1 VLNKALLVAALLAG
15 CGSPSHPPQSFAGLT
30 RVSGL
35 SPFAPGCA
43 PAGQQGTN
51 FPNAEVEPFLAI
63 DPTNAKHLIGV
74 WQQDRWSNGGSNG
87 LGSAVSIDG
96 GRTWN
101 TGFAHFTICSGGTA
115 ANRADYDRASDPWV
129 TFGAD
134 GTPHQIGFA
143 FDALTTRQAMLAV
156 RSLDGGR
163 TWTEPI
169 PLIQDSAAGINDDK
183 ESITA
188 DPADGHYVY
197 AVWDRLDSTNPA
209 SLTGPAYFARTT
221 DFGAT
226 WETARN
232 IYDPGFNSQTIGN
245 QIVVLPDGTLIDLF
259 TILRQINQIG
269 SIARAA
275 VLRSADKGLTWSPQP
290 VIIADEQSQGV
301 ADPKTHAGVRTGD
314 IVPEIA
320 VDRASGALYV
330 VWEDSRFTGGT
341 RDGIVLSKSTDK
353 GLNWS
358 APVRVNGVL
367 TTQAFTPAIAVA
379 AGGKIGVTYY
389 DLRNDNP
396 GDNSQLL
403 ATAWL
408 AVSSDFGA
416 TFQESALGGP
426 FDIRTAAQTADGYF
440 IGDYQGLVASGAEF
454 LPFFVLTNSGNT
466 SNRSDVFFHPPG
478 GVAAVFASE
487 ANAFDVPR
495 RQRTGL
501 RRAF

>member
-1 VLNKALLVAALLAG
+1 
-15 CGSPSHPPQSFAGLT
+15 
-30 RVSGL
+30 
-35 SPFAPGCA
+35 
-43 PAGQQGTN
+43 
-51 FPNAEVEPFLAI
+51 
-63 DPTNAKHLIGV
+63 
-74 WQQDRWSNGGSNG
+74 
-87 LGSAVSIDG
+87 
-96 GRTWN
+96 
-101 TGFAHFTICSGGTA
+101 
-115 ANRADYDRASDPWV
+115 
-129 TFGAD
+129 
-134 GTPHQIGFA
+134 
-143 FDALTTRQAMLAV
+143 
-156 RSLDGGR
+156 
-163 TWTEPI
+163 
-169 PLIQDSAAGINDDK
+169 
-183 ESITA
+183 
-188 DPADGHYVY
+188 
-197 AVWDRLDSTNPA
+197 
-209 SLTGPAYFARTT
+209 
-221 DFGAT
+221 
-226 WETARN
+226 
-232 IYDPGFNSQTIGN
+232 
-245 QIVVLPDGTLIDLF
+245 
-259 TILRQINQIG
+259 
-269 SIARAA
+269 
-275 VLRSADKGLTWSPQP
+275 
-290 VIIADEQSQGV
+290 V

-358 APVRVNGVL
+358 VPVQVNGVL

-408 AVSSDFGA
+408 AVSTDFGA
-416 TFQESALGGP
+416 TFQETALGGP

-440 IGDYQGLVASGAEF
+440 VGDYQGLVASGADF

-487 ANAFDVPR
+487 ASAFDVPR
-495 RQRTGL
+495 RQRSGL

>member
-1 VLNKALLVAALLAG
+1 MLKKALVVAALLAG
-15 CGSPSHPPQSFAGLT
+15 CGSTSHPPQSFAGLT

-35 SPFAPGCA
+35 SPFPPGCA
-43 PAGQQGTN
+43 PAGQPGTN

-87 LGSAVSIDG
+87 LGNAVSFDG
-96 GRTWN
+96 GRTWT
-101 TGFAHFTICSGGTA
+101 TGFAHFSICSGGTA
-115 ANRADYDRASDPWV
+115 ANRADYDRASDPWI
-129 TFGAD
+129 TFGSD
-134 GTPHQIGFA
+134 GTPHHIGFA
-143 FDALTTRQAMLAV
+143 FDALTARQAMLAV
-156 RSLDGGR
+156 RSLDGGLH
-163 TWTEPI
+163 WTDPI
-169 PLIQDSAAGINDDK
+169 PLIQDSTAGIANDK

-197 AVWDRLDSTNPA
+197 AVWDRLDSTNA
-209 SLTGPAYFARTT
+209 VALKGPAYFTRTT
-221 DFGAT
+221 DSGTT
-226 WETARN
+226 WEPARN
-232 IYDPGFNSQTIGN
+232 IYDPGPNSQTIGN
-245 QIVVLPDGTLIDLF
+245 QIVVLPDGTLIDLL
-259 TILRQINQIG
+259 TILTQINQ
-269 SIARAA
+269 SVSNARAA
-275 VLRSADKGLTWSPQP
+275 VLRSGDKGMTWSPQA
-290 VIIADEQSQGV
+290 VIIASEQSQGV
-301 ADPKTHAGVRTGD
+301 ADPKTQAGVRTGD

-330 VWEDSRFTGGT
+330 VWEDSRFTGGA
-341 RDGIVLSKSTDK
+341 RDGIVLSKSIDK
-353 GLNWS
+353 GQSWS

-379 AGGKIGVTYY
+379 TGGKIGVSYY

-408 AVSSDFGA
+408 AVSSDGGA
-416 TFQESALGGP
+416 TFQETALGGP
-426 FDIRTAAQTADGYF
+426 FDLRTAAQTADGYF

-487 ANAFDVPR
+487 AGAFDVPR